1 MKSILQCNQWR
12 SDLDEVLQENN
23 CMNDISGSSVL
34 ITGCTGLIGSA
45 LVDLFL
51 RWNQTHNNRIILNA
65 AGRDQ
70 TKIEERFF
78 PFSREEWFSI
88 VPYDASSHNNSF
100 SKKYDY
106 IIHGASNAT
115 PDSIMQAPV
124 ETILDNVQGVTE
136 LLKHAAQTGTGRVL
150 LISSSEV
157 YGKKDRDGPNRIGD
171 HGWIDILNA
180 RSSYSIGKCAA
191 ETMCAAYY
199 EEYNVSS
206 VVVRPGHIYGPT
218 ASERDNRVSSVWPR
232 NAARGEDI
240 IMKSDGSQI
249 RSYCYCLDCAAAIL
263 KVLLDGESVK
273 AYNISNPDS
282 VITIRKMAELL
293 ATVAGISVKIE
304 IPTEKEIKAFNPMSD
319 SSLDGSELLALGW
332 RGLFD
337 AERGFSHTVEILKEL
352 YLS

>member
-1 MKSILQCNQWR
+1 MKNILQCHRWIA
-12 SDLDEVLQENN
+12 DLDEVLQENG
-23 CMNDISGSSVL
+23 CLNDICGSSVL

-45 LVDLFL
+45 LADLII
-51 RWNQTHNNRIILNA
+51 RWNQTHNNRIIIYA
-65 AGRDQ
+65 AGRNI
-70 TKIEERFF
+70 KRIEARFS
-78 PFSREEWFSI
+78 PFSQEQWFSF

-100 SKKYDY
+100 SEKYDY

-115 PDSIMQAPV
+115 PSSIMQGPV
-124 ETILDNVQGVTE
+124 ETILDNVLGITE
-136 LLKHAAQTGTGRVL
+136 LLNYSAKTKARRVL
-150 LISSSEV
+150 FISSSEV
-157 YGKKDRDGPNRIGD
+157 YGKKDRNGPNKVSD
-171 HGWIDILNA
+171 HGWIDILNP

-199 EEYNVSS
+199 EEYHVSS

-218 ASERDNRVSSVWPR
+218 ATQNDNRVSSVWPR
-232 NAARGEDI
+232 DAARNVDI

-249 RSYCYCLDCAAAIL
+249 RSYCYCLDCASAIL
-263 KVLLDGESVK
+263 KVLQDGETGK
-273 AYNISNPDS
+273 AYNISNPNS

-293 ATVAGISVKIE
+293 AAAAGISVKTE
-304 IPTEKEIKAFNPMSD
+304 IPTEKELKAFNPMSD